1 MKKHRTKFDLATAD
15 SDQIA
20 KQLKINLFVIV
31 MVIFV
36 LSINMIHFIREK
48 SLFYAVLTLL
58 MVVLL
63 FFIIKARRILK
74 MRQQDLTQLNEG

>member
-1 MKKHRTKFDLATAD
+1 MKKQRTKFDLAQAD
-15 SDQIA
+15 ITEIN
-20 KQLKINLFVIV
+20 KQLKVNLFVIV

-36 LSINMIHFIREK
+36 LSINMIHFVREK
-48 SLFYAVLTLL
+48 SLFYAMLTLL

-74 MRQQDLTQLNEG
+74 TRQQVLTH

>member
-15 SDQIA
+15 SAQIA

-48 SLFYAVLTLL
+48 SLFYAALTLL